1 MSGKLLTSNA
11 KSLLAALPDY
21 SMLNAAVLALIEN

>member
-1 MSGKLLTSNA
+1 MQWQEYVLENGT

-21 SMLNAAVLALIEN
+21 HHLTAFSVVT